1 MQLQIKHIAVDEPMR
16 LGETIVRVTN
26 KLLTKDQKKATN
38 WVGAHEKTEFR
49 AKVYIFEVIKG
60 KNFTQ
65 QLRYHHV

>member
-26 KLLTKDQKKATN
+26 KLLTKEQKKATN

-49 AKVYIFEVIKG
+49 AKIFIFEVIKG
-60 KNFTQ
+60 NKLSCTTTISS
-65 QLRYHHV
+65 